1 VDSAAQLE
9 AIQTAEDRRW
19 EAIVGADA
27 AGLAAL
33 LTDDFVYRHSSG
45 VSEAKDAILDN
56 VRSGQFTHMTT
67 NRTTERIWMMGDVGF
82 MVEQI
87 AFTSSLGPING
98 RPEYRGIALTVWS
111 LGDDGWQLV
120 AGQETEGPYPVSD

>member
-1 VDSAAQLE
+1 VDATVQMKE
-9 AIQTAEDRRW
+9 IQTAEDRRW

-27 AGLAAL
+27 TALAAL

-45 VSEAKDAILDN
+45 ISEDKDAHLEK
-56 VRSGQFTHMTT
+56 VRTGQFTHMTT
-67 NRTTERIWMMGDVGF
+67 NRTTERIWLMGDVGF

-98 RPEYRGIALTVWS
+98 HLEYRGIALTVWS
-111 LGDDGWQLV
+111 LGDDRWQLV
-120 AGQETEGPYPVSD
+120 AGQETEGPYPEAS